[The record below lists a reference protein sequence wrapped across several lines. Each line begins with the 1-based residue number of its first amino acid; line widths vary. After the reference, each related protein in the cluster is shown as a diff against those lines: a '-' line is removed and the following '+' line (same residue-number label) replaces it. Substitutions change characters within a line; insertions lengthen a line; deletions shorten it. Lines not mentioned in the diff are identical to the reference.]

1 MFYFEKKQ
9 NENMEMKTQE
19 YSQWNFYL
27 IELVEII
34 ILISIA
40 HYWLWYLKWSHGWHF
55 VNNHFEQAEMDQRQF
70 LD

>member
-9 NENMEMKTQE
+9 NENMEMKAQE

-40 HYWLWYLKWSHGWHF
+40 HYWLWYLK
-55 VNNHFEQAEMDQRQF
+55 
-70 LD
+70 